1 VLCRG
6 RSTTA
11 LVVAAAL
18 TIPLVGGGA
27 RAGADSDDDAVERA
41 AAEIAA
47 AKQRANDAAAA
58 YFDALSELDQL
69 EDEAKRLTR
78 EAAVLE
84 QQVDALR
91 EQVEQV
97 AVNRFVSSG
106 HAGIPALSGMR
117 DPTEQLQ
124 AEVLVS
130 VVTDSSAEAM
140 DEFERAELQLED
152 NQQAVAENQAQIEVK
167 RDQYLEL
174 KEQAEA
180 EVIHLQEAEQQRL
193 RDERIREAL
202 EARQREEQRQ
212 RELEAKRLAQE
223 AAERA
228 AEEAETQN
236 TAVPPAPAP
245 EPEQG
250 GGDVRPRSDE
260 SSDEDESEP
269 PPTAPQ
275 PEPEPEPLP
284 AAPEPQPELQ
294 PLPAAPEPQ
303 PEPEPAP
310 PPTPSSGM
318 VCPVAGASSY
328 SDTYGA
334 PRSGGRSHEGVDLIA
349 PAGTPLVAVVSGNAE
364 FRSTS
369 LGGNSVGLS
378 GDDGNY
384 YFYAHLS
391 AYEGSSRHVA
401 QGEVIG
407 YVGETGNTD
416 INHLHFEI
424 HPGGGSSVNPYPY
437 VVNAGC

>member
-1 VLCRG
+1 
-6 RSTTA
+6 
-11 LVVAAAL
+11 
-18 TIPLVGGGA
+18 
-27 RAGADSDDDAVERA
+27 
-41 AAEIAA
+41 
-47 AKQRANDAAAA
+47 
-58 YFDALSELDQL
+58 L
-69 EDEAKRLTR
+69 EDEDKRLTR
-78 EAAVLE
+78 ETAVLE

-106 HAGIPALSGMR
+106 HAGIPVLSGMR

-124 AEVLVS
+124 AEMLVS

-140 DEFERAELQLED
+140 DEFERAGLQLED
-152 NQQAVAENQAQIEVK
+152 NQQAVAENQAQIEDK

-180 EVIHLQEAEQQRL
+180 EVIHLQEVEQQRL

-260 SSDEDESEP
+260 SSDEDQSEP
-269 PPTAPQ
+269 PPAAPQ

-284 AAPEPQPELQ
+284 AAPQPQPEPE
-294 PLPAAPEPQ
+294 PLPAAPEPG
-303 PEPEPAP
+303 PEPAP
-310 PPTPSSGM
+310 PPAPSSGM

-349 PAGTPLVAVVSGNAE
+349 PAGTPLVAVVSGHAD

-401 QGEVIG
+401 QREVIG

-416 INHLHFEI
+416 ISHLHFEV